1 MLCREKTSFNPAE
14 PKYHRLLIDLLAR
27 AQAAARVKSEE
38 QEKRTISAG
47 TKRKTPPETAET
59 ASEKSKS
66 KMEEGTHKSD
76 DDDDAKTYR
85 KRRKTKRVK
94 QNDVARASVFIQ
106 DTIRNYELSEVINL
120 LGECIFY
127 ESLFIW
133 QKVSMKRFENKR
145 CSNSCGLVGDILLVL
160 EGNYKALFELFMEL
174 PSMQSSKHYP
184 VVVRSEDVSNQAL
197 QRASELVF
205 DFLSTRDFTCIKDIS
220 PFCAK
225 QIKVYYVPIELIMIP
240 IEETFLSCLHIVH

>member
-1 MLCREKTSFNPAE
+1 MNACVAE
-14 PKYHRLLIDLLAR
+14 SVTKSELIDKAANNLRHMQKLQDVAEHEVAAKLLLFLKKP
-27 AQAAARVKSEE
+27 QKP
-38 QEKRTISAG
+38 KG
-47 TKRKTPPETAET
+47 K
-59 ASEKSKS
+59 
-66 KMEEGTHKSD
+66 
-76 DDDDAKTYR
+76 KTYR
-85 KRRKTKRVK
+85 RRRRTVK
-94 QNDVARASVFIQ
+94 NNIEKASTVFQ
-106 DTIRNYELSEVINL
+106 DRIRKIYDFSEVINL

-133 QKVSMKRFENKR
+133 QNVSLDRFKNQR

-205 DFLSTRDFTCIKDIS
+205 DFLSTRDLSLIIS